1 MHEPHRLQSAEV
13 DRRQHR
19 SRLSEPDAK
28 IVERGRQGR
37 FMLMKRRL
45 AAILVG
51 DVVGY
56 SAMMEANEE
65 ETAAQMANVTAM
77 VREKVK
83 TRGGRVFKI
92 MGDAVL
98 ADFASPVNA
107 LRCAVEMRSAL
118 AENDEGG
125 MQMRFGLH
133 LADVIESGEDL
144 IGDGVNLAARIQAG
158 ADPGA
163 IEISGTLF
171 EQVRRNSPFTFE
183 PLGPRRFK
191 NMSEEI
197 PVYRLRG
204 EQERWVFQTAPTEPA
219 PHREKRPYSIAVVPL
234 AVPTQG
240 QEMRFLADG
249 LTEDL
254 ILELGR
260 FRQLFVSSRTA
271 SAVLQSKNADPVTI
285 GEALGV
291 RYVLFGTLRKSGSQ
305 VRLNLSLSETGEGRL
320 VWNDRIER
328 SFETLLDTLDEIVAH
343 IAATVIGRLEEAD
356 IVAARRQRPEKMSA
370 YECHLRGLE
379 FHRLGGVTDAN
390 LREAIKWFDRAIE
403 ADPNF
408 GRPYAM
414 KVCAISGLPN
424 FDWEEG
430 ERVMHRALELDP
442 NDPEANRIMGSVQMQ
457 KGDFGASRRYHEKAM
472 QLSPNDAYIKA
483 RSAAF
488 YTFIGMPER
497 ALELLDEAEALDPY
511 LPVWCVEER
520 GIAFYAQN
528 RHREAVEHLCALPF
542 QTRRSRLYQIAGW
555 MALGEIDRAQK
566 LARAAL
572 TVQPDL
578 NVKYVRDQEWYR
590 DRDVL
595 EKLTER
601 LVAAGIPEEC

>member
-1 MHEPHRLQSAEV
+1 MQ
-13 DRRQHR
+13 
-19 SRLSEPDAK
+19 
-28 IVERGRQGR
+28 
-37 FMLMKRRL
+37 MKRRL

-65 ETAAQMANVTAM
+65 ETAAQIANVIAM
-77 VREKVK
+77 AREKMGL
-83 TRGGRVFKI
+83 RGGRVFKT

-118 AENDEGG
+118 AENTEGG

-163 IEISGTLF
+163 IEISGALF

-204 EQERWVFQTAPTEPA
+204 EQERWVFQTAPTETA
-219 PHREKRPYSIAVVPL
+219 PRRQKRPYSIAVVPL
-234 AVPTQG
+234 AVPERG
-240 QEMRFLADG
+240 EEMRFLADG

-260 FRQLFVSSRTA
+260 FRRLFVSSRTA
-271 SAVLQSKNADPVTI
+271 SAVLRNKNTDPVAI

-291 RYVLFGTLRKSGSQ
+291 RYLLFGTLRKSGSQ
-305 VRLNLSLSETGEGRL
+305 VRLNLSLSETSEGRL

-356 IVAARRQRPEKMSA
+356 IVAARRQRPERMSA

-408 GRPYAM
+408 GRPYTM

-442 NDPEANRIMGSVQMQ
+442 NDPEANRVMGSVQMQ
-457 KGDFGASRRYHEKAM
+457 KGDFEASRRYHEKAM

-511 LPVWCVEER
+511 LPVWCAEER

-528 RHREAVEHLCALPF
+528 RHGEAVEHLCALPF

-555 MALGEIDRAQK
+555 MALGEIHRAQK

-590 DRDVL
+590 DCAVL

>member
-1 MHEPHRLQSAEV
+1 
-13 DRRQHR
+13 
-19 SRLSEPDAK
+19 
-28 IVERGRQGR
+28 
-37 FMLMKRRL
+37 MLMKRRL

-163 IEISGTLF
+163 IEISGALF